1 MAISKTKSQ
10 FKVVETAAAAS
21 KVPFQSGQYIITDAG
36 ECFYDPSTGTKIE
49 DRVALSPD
57 LSGFLTRSINDNLV
71 TDVAVSESEGNVF
84 KIDVTKKATAEG
96 YAPTTESFI
105 FKSNFIAGS
114 YDADTKTLTMN
125 VQTASTVT
133 AGDTK
138 PVTGGAVKTAID
150 AAKTEMQGK
159 IDSAA
164 TAATAVVT
172 VLTANA
178 SATDA
183 ESLATIKTPKQGDIA
198 IVKRL
203 INEAVAN
210 NPTGTDP
217 YQYTAYVYNNK
228 AWQAMDGNY
237 SAENV
242 YFPEDLIT
250 TSAIGNI
257 TLSGGQAT
265 IPVAGKNLTDTWQ
278 QIFVKETKTGLR
290 LKNPSTTIAG
300 ADSAQYIEVGS
311 SASKTVTMSMSDDG
325 EYLYG
330 YTTATGTE
338 GTAAAP
344 ATITNNKSTGVAV
357 DATTPYAMTYKVG
370 SGTATAVTASG
381 TAKNTFVVSSGVQ
394 TAKAS
399 ATITGTLKYGAG
411 KIPVSNLKKMYPS
424 QAIVAGTA
432 TAAKEIFRW
441 YVPMFHG
448 FKMEGATVANP
459 AAATATDISSLTK
472 DKEATAY
479 NMTKRT
485 SDAASGS
492 WMQYFIAVPSSYN
505 WNISGAKDA
514 NGLTL
519 NIKKGNKVSITL
531 GTATVEYQ
539 VWYINNAAAYDTK
552 NIVITW

>member
-1 MAISKTKSQ
+1 MAIAKTKSQ

-57 LSGFLTRSINDNLV
+57 LSGFLTRSINDSLV
-71 TDVAVSESEGNVF
+71 TDVSVSESDGNVF
-84 KIDVTKKATAEG
+84 KIDVTKKATADG

-105 FKSNFIAGS
+105 FKSNFITGS
-114 YDADTKTLTMN
+114 YNDETKTLTMN

-150 AAKTEMQGK
+150 TAKSEMQGK
-159 IDSAA
+159 IDEAA

-172 VLTANA
+172 VLTATA

-278 QIFVKETKTGLR
+278 QIFVKETNTGL
-290 LKNPSTTIAG
+290 KTADPSAKIAG
-300 ADSAQYIEVGS
+300 NSLKYIQVGS
-311 SASKTVTMSMSDDG
+311 SASQSLTVSMGEDG
-325 EYLYG
+325 SYKYG
-330 YTTATGTE
+330 YTTENLTE
-338 GTAAAP
+338 GQSASK
-344 ATITNNKSTGVAV
+344 ITNNGSTGVVV
-357 DATTPYAMTYKVG
+357 DATTPYSMTYKVG
-370 SGTATAVTASG
+370 SAEAKSLTATG
-381 TAKNTFVVSSGVQ
+381 TAKNTFTVDSGVQ
-394 TAKAS
+394 TAKTS
-399 ATITGTLKYGAG
+399 ATVTATIKYGQG
-411 KIPVSNLKKMYPS
+411 GIPVSNLKKAYPA
-424 QAIVAGTA
+424 QRIAAGTKS
-432 TAAKEIFRW
+432 TAATEIFRW
-441 YVPMFHG
+441 YIPMYHG
-448 FKMEGATVANP
+448 FKMAGATVANP
-459 AAATATDISSLTK
+459 AAVTAADITSLSR
-472 DKEATAY
+472 DVDATAY
-479 NMTKRT
+479 SQTKRT

-514 NGLTL
+514 NNLTL
-519 NIKKGNKVSITL
+519 DIKKGNKVSITL